1 MESVRIWLI
10 LICDCFGNIV
20 TSSITI
26 CHTNS
31 FCKYENMK
39 ISKSANK
46 FIREQNIRDV
56 TFNLIEQEVAG
67 CCIGVVKEINPV
79 YEAPADA
86 SNYRY
91 IQTEGCHV
99 FISRKIKILGPLT
112 LTTEGLWKK
121 RLFLSGAIVPI

>member
-1 MESVRIWLI
+1 
-10 LICDCFGNIV
+10 
-20 TSSITI
+20 
-26 CHTNS
+26 
-31 FCKYENMK
+31 MK

-46 FIREQNIRDV
+46 FIRERNIEDV
-56 TFNLIEQEVAG
+56 TFNLIEQKVTG
-67 CCIGVVKEINPV
+67 CCIGIVKEIKPV

-91 IQTEGCHV
+91 IQAEGCYI
-99 FISRKIKILGPLT
+99 FISRRIKIIGPLT

>member
-1 MESVRIWLI
+1 M
-10 LICDCFGNIV
+10 
-20 TSSITI
+20 
-26 CHTNS
+26 
-31 FCKYENMK
+31 NMK

-46 FIREQNIRDV
+46 FIREQNIVDV

-67 CCIGVVKEINPV
+67 CCIGVVKEIKPV
-79 YEAPADA
+79 YEAPTDA

-91 IQTEGCHV
+91 IQADGCYI
-99 FISRKIKILGPLT
+99 FISRKIKIIGPLT